1 MKIGLFYK
9 KETPIIQTL
18 FSLFSNS
25 SHFLIDLTKQTELVD
40 LIISLGGDGT
50 TLKCVLLSLQIGNV
64 PILSVNTGDLGF
76 LSAYETTEIDN
87 LFYDLNNNAINYEE
101 LTLLKCNLNGESH
114 FALNDVVIERSHSQC
129 ETATFSVFI
138 DDALIK
144 TEKSDGVIVATPT
157 GSTAYSFSASSA
169 IIHPSVECF
178 ILSSICSHLKNRG
191 SIIYPQSLKANV
203 KIEKA
208 VEPCSVF
215 CDGTFVGNINEGVN
229 LEILQHTQKI
239 RIVRNKSFFTVLNHK
254 FN

>member
-9 KETPIIQTL
+9 KDTPAIQSL
-18 FSLFSNS
+18 FSLFNNS
-25 SHFLIDLTKQTELVD
+25 SHVLVDLTKQTELVD

-50 TLKCVLLSLQIGNV
+50 TLKCALLALQIGNV

-76 LSAYETTEIDN
+76 LSAYESAELDN
-87 LFYDLNNNAINYEE
+87 LLYDLNNNSINYEE
-101 LTLLKCNLNGESH
+101 LTLLKCNLNGESF
-114 FALNDVVIERSHSQC
+114 FALNDVVVERSHSQC
-129 ETATFSVFI
+129 ETATFSIFI
-138 DDALIK
+138 DDVLIK

-169 IIHPSVECF
+169 IIHPTVECF

-191 SIIYPQSLKANV
+191 SIIYPQSLKSKV

-208 VEPCSVF
+208 IKPCSVF
-215 CDGTFVGNINEGVN
+215 CDGTLVGNINEGAKV
-229 LEILQHTQKI
+229 EILQHTQKI
-239 RIVRNKSFFTVLNHK
+239 RIARNKSFFTILNHK